1 MTKPRFKA
9 SPSGTLWYHAH
20 LGGLRADGAF
30 GLFIVHKKEPEM
42 VHYPLT
48 LSHWHDV
55 EFAQF
60 HITNPYKKKL
70 YGEIAGD
77 GSHQYNHYPEDYQ
90 IHANEVSIIFR
101 NLHKV

>member
-1 MTKPRFKA
+1 
-9 SPSGTLWYHAH
+9 
-20 LGGLRADGAF
+20 
-30 GLFIVHKKEPEM
+30 M

-101 NLHKV
+101 NFYKVRRAT